1 MRDYRKSFCKWHC
14 HFRLLTF
21 FVWLCASL
29 GFCQNFF
36 IIFSTSSE
44 LLSPFL
50 LSDTIGG

>member
-1 MRDYRKSFCKWHC
+1 MKVFANGTATFFH
-14 HFRLLTF
+14 LLTF

-44 LLSPFL
+44 VLSPFL
-50 LSDTIGG
+50 LSATFLGG